1 MKTPYDKIGREI
13 KVGDFIAYGH
23 ALGRCAALAIG
34 KVLDIKYGPPKSAY
48 SSTRNQWSISVWGVD
63 DGWDGKKKLNS
74 TKGTL
79 QFPDRIIVLDKVPD
93 EYEKLLGHLTAES
106 KATRVMKDGWSQMIP
121 PQSSEQEKK

>member
-48 SSTRNQWSISVWGVD
+48 SYSTRNQWSISVWGID
-63 DGWDGKKKLNS
+63 DNSDCRPIRLNS

-79 QFPDRIIVLDKVPD
+79 QFPNRIIVLDSIPVN
-93 EYEKLLGHLTAES
+93 YERLLKPLTAES
-106 KATRVMKDGWSQMIP
+106 KSTRVKKGGWTQTIP
-121 PQSSEQEKK
+121 PQEAE